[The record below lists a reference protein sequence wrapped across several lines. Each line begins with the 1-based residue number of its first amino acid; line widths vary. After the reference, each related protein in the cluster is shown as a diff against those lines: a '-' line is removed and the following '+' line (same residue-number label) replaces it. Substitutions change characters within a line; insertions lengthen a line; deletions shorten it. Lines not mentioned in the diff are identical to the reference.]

1 MTYAMI
7 PIPPVHGTVTLTVG
21 MFWGMVAFVLA
32 LVLLVILWVVWVIR
46 SQQSAQRQS
55 QMKEA
60 ELHYEA
66 FPQPQGG
73 EQPQVPAPDEEKI
86 LLRR

>member
-1 MTYAMI
+1 MAFTMI
-7 PIPPVHGTVTLTVG
+7 PIPPVHGPVTLTVG

-32 LVLLVILWVVWVIR
+32 LILLVILWVVLVVR
-46 SQQSAQRQS
+46 SQQRAQRQS

-60 ELHYEA
+60 KRLYEA
-66 FPQPQGG
+66 SLQPQGG
-73 EQPQVPAPDEEKI
+73 EQPQVPAPEEEKI